1 MRKKYLTDLKY
12 KQMKKLFFLLVL
24 FTTVYSTS
32 VVAQQNGGDRDP
44 AAMMQRMKE
53 RIKPSLIEKTKLTD
67 AQADKVIEINFSNQR
82 KRREI
87 RMDQTLND
95 EEKTKKNAE
104 LQETQNNE
112 LKAIPLTDDQLKDV
126 NTFFEEMR
134 KEQMQRRQGSGNGGN

>member
-112 LKAIPLTDDQLKDV
+112 LKAIPLTDDQVKDV

>member
-1 MRKKYLTDLKY
+1 MINKYLTDLKY

-24 FTTVYSTS
+24 FTTVYTS
-32 VVAQQNGGDRDP
+32 KVVAQQNSGDRDP

-53 RIKPSLIEKTKLTD
+53 RIKPSLVEKTKLTD

-87 RMDQTLND
+87 RMDQTLSD
-95 EEKTKKNAE
+95 EERGKKNAE
-104 LQETQNNE
+104 LQEIQNKE
-112 LKAIPLTDDQLKDV
+112 LKAIPLTDDQVKDV

>member
-1 MRKKYLTDLKY
+1 MRNKYLTDLKY

-24 FTTVYSTS
+24 FTTVYTTK

-44 AAMMQRMKE
+44 AAMMQRMKD
-53 RIKPSLIEKTKLTD
+53 RIKPSLVEKTKLTD
-67 AQADKVIEINFSNQR
+67 AQADKVIEINFSNQH

-87 RMDQTLND
+87 KMDQSLSD

-104 LQETQNNE
+104 LQETQNKE
-112 LKAIPLTDDQLKDV
+112 LKAIPLTDDQVKDV

-134 KEQMQRRQGSGNGGN
+134 KEQMQRRQASGNGGN

>member
-1 MRKKYLTDLKY
+1 MRNKYLTGLKY

-24 FTTVYSTS
+24 FTTVYTTK

-44 AAMMQRMKE
+44 AAMMQRMKD
-53 RIKPSLIEKTKLTD
+53 RIKPSLVEKTKLTD

-82 KRREI
+82 KRRDI
-87 RMDQTLND
+87 RMDQSLSD

-104 LQETQNNE
+104 LQETQNKE
-112 LKAIPLTDDQLKDV
+112 LKAIPLTDDQVKDV

-134 KEQMQRRQGSGNGGN
+134 KEQMQRRQASGNGGN

>member
-1 MRKKYLTDLKY
+1 VRNKYLTGLKY

-53 RIKPSLIEKTKLTD
+53 RIKPSLVEKTKLTD

-82 KRREI
+82 KRRDI
-87 RMDQTLND
+87 RMDQTLSD
-95 EEKTKKNAE
+95 DEKTKKNAE
-104 LQETQNNE
+104 LQETQNKE
-112 LKAIPLTDDQLKDV
+112 LKAIPLTDDQVKDV

-134 KEQMQRRQGSGNGGN
+134 KEQMQRRQSSGSGSN

>member
-1 MRKKYLTDLKY
+1 MRNKYLTDLKY

-24 FTTVYSTS
+24 FTTVYTTK

-44 AAMMQRMKE
+44 AAMMQRMKD
-53 RIKPSLIEKTKLTD
+53 RIKPSLVEKTKLTD

-82 KRREI
+82 KRRDI
-87 RMDQTLND
+87 RMDQSLSD

-104 LQETQNNE
+104 LQETQNKE
-112 LKAIPLTDDQLKDV
+112 LKAIPLTDDQVKDV

-134 KEQMQRRQGSGNGGN
+134 KEQMQRRQASGNGGN